1 MEKVRK
7 QIRESFFN
15 PVLHILPLPVFMVVE
30 EFWNTSS
37 AWMTIFPLFAFLLLY
52 VYFLYSRIFGWY
64 ILFQSVFVGAI
75 SLSCLSLFLGINKS
89 FHHIMTELFVFISLS
104 GLLFYRKKIQK
115 TVSDFVPKIIPM
127 SNNFRETNR
136 LLIRFTILLGTYLTA
151 NIIFNINGN
160 IQHATQSFLRESFY
174 TLIGGLL
181 AYELIRVQIIRNK
194 LVREEWWPI
203 VTEQGKVIGSIQHL
217 TSLNDRN
224 KFMHPIVRVMVIDNG
239 MILLQKRPSNSIIYS
254 GLWDTAITNHVR
266 MGESIEQCIDRTASE
281 KYNMNNMRY
290 MYLSNYTLESAQ
302 EFHYAFLFVSCQ
314 QVAYYINPGQEQ
326 QLKWWTKR
334 QIEENLNS
342 DIFTENFKTE
352 FDLLKR
358 SGLLESGKC
367 ECNCRLKEAIA
378 QQSKQVIK
386 SIE

>member
-386 SIE
+386 SVE